1 MLSRSLCART
11 YLLACQH
18 PVPDFSFAERSSFV
32 ATPSLAYN
40 LRCRTREQVEDKVR
54 STLRRQRCPLH
65 KRVSTY
71 RFPPIDSADRE
82 HQILCFPLKSLLP
95 YIIVHDRCARTNLCS
110 ILVYSRIFFSREP
123 PATLRV
129 QFRNGRGSSSPA
141 ASINRSFSRRPILPN
156 QGTEEPNTREA
167 IVFTKPQFSPTRS
180 SQSSS
185 LGCYSC

>member
-40 LRCRTREQVEDKVR
+40 LRCCTREQVEGKVR

-110 ILVYSRIFFSREP
+110 ILVYSRIVFSREP
-123 PATLRV
+123 PATLRL

-167 IVFTKPQFSPTRS
+167 IVFTKPQFSPTRY
-180 SQSSS
+180 SQSSP